1 MEQLYNMLGGWT
13 WWIVALVMFV
23 LELTAP
29 GVFFLWLGF
38 AAVVV
43 AALDLVIDMSWQAE
57 VGLFAVL
64 SVISLVLSRRFLS
77 ARPADTDK
85 PNLNRRMQN
94 YVGQN
99 FVLEQPIVNGR
110 GELKID
116 DTIWKIRG
124 KDAEAG
130 AWVRLADVD
139 GLVFVVEPASGPG
152 G

>member
-1 MEQLYNMLGGWT
+1 MEQLYTMLGGWT

-23 LELTAP
+23 LELIAP

-38 AAVVV
+38 SAVVV
-43 AALDLVIDMSWQAE
+43 GTIELFIDMSWQAE

-64 SVISLVLSRRFLS
+64 SVISLILSRRFLS
-77 ARPADTDK
+77 GRRTETDK
-85 PNLNRRMQN
+85 PNLNKRMHT

-124 KDAEAG
+124 PDSGAG
-130 AWVRLADVD
+130 SWVRLADVD
-139 GLVFVVEPASGPG
+139 GLVFVVEPAAGPG

>member
-1 MEQLYNMLGGWT
+1 MEQLYTTLGAWT

-38 AAVVV
+38 SAVVV
-43 AALDLVIDMSWQAE
+43 ALLDLVIDMSWQAE

-77 ARPADTDK
+77 ARPTDTDK
-85 PNLNRRMQN
+85 PNLNRRMMN
-94 YVGQN
+94 YVGKN

-110 GELKID
+110 GELRID

-124 KDAEAG
+124 SDAEAG
-130 AWVRLADVD
+130 TWVRITDAD
-139 GLVFVVEPASGPG
+139 GLVFVVDPASGPNG
-152 G
+152 

>member
-1 MEQLYNMLGGWT
+1 MEQLYTTLGVWT

-23 LELTAP
+23 LELLAP

-38 AAVVV
+38 SAVVV
-43 AALDLVIDMSWQAE
+43 ALLSLVVDMSWQAE

-77 ARPADTDK
+77 TRPSETDK

-94 YVGQN
+94 YVGQS

-124 KDAEAG
+124 SDAEAG
-130 AWVRLADVD
+130 AWVTLTDVD
-139 GLVFVVEPASGPG
+139 GVVFLVEPASGPKG
-152 G
+152 